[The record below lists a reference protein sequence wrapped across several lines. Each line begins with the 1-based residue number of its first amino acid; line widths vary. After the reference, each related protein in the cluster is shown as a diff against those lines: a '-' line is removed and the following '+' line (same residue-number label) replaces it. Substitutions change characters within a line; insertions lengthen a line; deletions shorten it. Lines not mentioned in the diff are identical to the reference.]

1 MQIAALLEGAE
12 PSGASHA
19 ATKTEIGV
27 MVEVPRKSKWVPTG
41 YRIMDNAFLRDGE
54 NEHSG
59 EALVLAVIL
68 HAKGKTKR
76 GDEEVRHVARMFND
90 PNLKK

>member
-1 MQIAALLEGAE
+1 MADTVVSKATAARREGSTPFPGTKYGGAE
-12 PSGASHA
+12 MR
-19 ATKTEIGV
+19 KKKY
-27 MVEVPRKSKWVPTG
+27 VEPG

-54 NEHSG
+54 NLHSG

-76 GDEEVRHVARMFND
+76 GEEEVKYLAKMFND
-90 PNLKK
+90 PNQK